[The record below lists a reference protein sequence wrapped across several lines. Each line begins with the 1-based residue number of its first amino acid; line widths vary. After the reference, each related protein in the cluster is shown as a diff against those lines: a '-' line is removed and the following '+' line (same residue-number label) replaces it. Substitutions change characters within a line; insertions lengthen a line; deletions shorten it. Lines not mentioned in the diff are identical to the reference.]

1 MKIYLGDNLL
11 TIDTTQI
18 PKASLDTLGL
28 VKPDEVTTTV
38 NEEGVLSANGL
49 EGFDVILD
57 EITGEQ
63 NTINQTLDEING
75 EIV

>member
-18 PKASLDTLGL
+18 PKASMDTVGL

-38 NEEGVLSANGL
+38 NEEGILSANGL

-63 NTINQTLDEING
+63 NTINETLDEING

>member
-11 TIDTTQI
+11 TIDITQI
-18 PKASLDTLGL
+18 PKASMDTLGL

-49 EGFDVILD
+49 EGFDVILN

-63 NTINQTLDEING
+63 NTINETLDEING

>member
-18 PKASLDTLGL
+18 PKASMDTLGL

-63 NTINQTLDEING
+63 NTINETLDEING

>member
-28 VKPDEVTTTV
+28 VEPDEVTTTV
-38 NEEGVLSANGL
+38 NEEGILSANGL

>member
-1 MKIYLGDNLL
+1 MRIYLGDNLL

-18 PKASLDTLGL
+18 PKASMDTLGL

-38 NEEGVLSANGL
+38 NEEGILSANGL

>member
-18 PKASLDTLGL
+18 PKASVNTLG
-28 VKPDEVTTTV
+28 VIKPDEVTTTV
-38 NEEGVLSANGL
+38 NDQGVLSANGL

-63 NTINQTLDEING
+63 DTINETLDEING

>member
-63 NTINQTLDEING
+63 NTINETLDEING

>member
-18 PKASLDTLGL
+18 PKASMDSLGL

-63 NTINQTLDEING
+63 NTINETLDEING

>member
-18 PKASLDTLGL
+18 PKASMDALGL

-49 EGFDVILD
+49 EGFNVILD

-63 NTINQTLDEING
+63 NTINETLDEING

>member
-18 PKASLDTLGL
+18 PKASMDTLGL

-38 NEEGVLSANGL
+38 NEEGILSANGL

-63 NTINQTLDEING
+63 NTINETLDEING

>member
-18 PKASLDTLGL
+18 PKASMDTLGL

-38 NEEGVLSANGL
+38 NEEGILSANGL

-63 NTINQTLDEING
+63 DTINETLDEING

>member
-18 PKASLDTLGL
+18 PKASMDTLGL

-38 NEEGVLSANGL
+38 NEEGILSANGL

>member
-1 MKIYLGDNLL
+1 MKIYSGDNLL

-18 PKASLDTLGL
+18 PKASMDTLGL

-38 NEEGVLSANGL
+38 NEEGILSANGL

>member
-18 PKASLDTLGL
+18 PKASVNTLGL
-28 VKPDEVTTTV
+28 IKPDEITTTV
-38 NEEGVLSANGL
+38 NDEGVLSANGL

-63 NTINQTLDEING
+63 DTINETLDEING